1 MSYSLVDL
9 VLKSSVTD
17 PTEAAVLVALA
28 SFADKYCSCYPSV
41 QSLCDRSR
49 YKERA
54 VQGAVK
60 RLEARGI
67 LSVKVARGRGGAN
80 FYTIHPATLKPA
92 PDAPIKDDKTR
103 TRCANNGAENPHLTT
118 LKPASDD
125 KKPAAD
131 APESV
136 NEPIKEPKS
145 CAGAREA
152 GLEEGRVLKMRSALI
167 EAMGLTGSELN
178 TSGTFIVQKM
188 APADLELS
196 LDVWTKE
203 GLTDDQIIAAVRAKV
218 QGEKSKDPSFIP
230 RSARFFDGSIHD
242 HALRLKR
249 PSAPRTTDPQAE
261 TPEQRQRRY
270 RKMVGG

>member
-1 MSYSLVDL
+1 MSYSLVDM

-49 YKERA
+49 YKERT

-60 RLEARGI
+60 RLEERGI
-67 LSVKVARGRGGAN
+67 LSVKIGRGRGGAN
-80 FYTIHPATLKPA
+80 FYTIHPAALKPA
-92 PDAPIKDDKTR
+92 GDAPIIDDKTR
-103 TRCANNGAENPHLTT
+103 SKCAFKDAENPHRTT

-125 KKPAAD
+125 IKPAGD
-131 APESV
+131 APEYV
-136 NEPIKEPKS
+136 NEPIKEPES
-145 CAGAREA
+145 CASAREA
-152 GLEEGRVLKMRSALI
+152 GPEEGRVLKMRSALI

-196 LDVWTKE
+196 LDVWSKE

-218 QGEKSKDPSFIP
+218 QGEKFKDPSFIP
-230 RSARFFDGSIHD
+230 RSARLFDGPIHD

-249 PSAPRTTDPQAE
+249 PAAGRVTDPQTE

-270 RKMVGG
+270 RKMIGG